1 MQFGTCALSS
11 QYWASFCI
19 DETIIIKALVKM
31 ILFFYMSASF
41 SFMHPD
47 KIH

>member
-1 MQFGTCALSS
+1 MHFGTCTLSS
-11 QYWASFCI
+11 QYLDASCI
-19 DETIIIKALVKM
+19 DETIVIKALVKM

-41 SFMHPD
+41 GFMHPN